1 MSSQG
6 PLRES
11 DNQQLSARV
20 TGININGKGITIS
33 EGGTKNLDND
43 ALSWAEYKFSSL
55 SVYNLIMN
63 RRVAHN
69 KYTFKYIPHI
79 IIFQPPSFA

>member
-20 TGININGKGITIS
+20 TGIDINGKGTTIS

-43 ALSWAEYKFSSL
+43 ALS
-55 SVYNLIMN
+55 
-63 RRVAHN
+63 
-69 KYTFKYIPHI
+69 
-79 IIFQPPSFA
+79 